1 MVLVFGIL
9 GFVGKAAVPLVGW
22 LGVET
27 AGGFF
32 SFFLSF
38 FFFAALGLMDFPL
51 QVGPLK

>member
-38 FFFAALGLMDFPL
+38 FFLLPLVLWTFPY
-51 QVGPLK
+51 K